1 MTLNWLLIT
10 STTFVVSVPRY
21 CLTLFPIFIILARL
35 AAARPLAGRI
45 ITATS
50 LFLLALFAMKFAHGT
65 WAF

>member
-1 MTLNWLLIT
+1 MTLNCLLIT

-21 CLTLFPIFIILARL
+21 CLTLFPIFILLARL

-45 ITATS
+45 VTAAS